1 MNSKN
6 PSKKPTSPWKVRI
19 IKASFWLTFA
29 VLLLAALL
37 LTVHLS
43 SNNLEF
49 SRYNTGWNGTSQFFS
64 DLDRHR
70 TVEISDPAQLSAYK
84 NGTTLLIIAPYRMPT
99 DQETDAYSAFI
110 ERGNTLILIDDFGTG
125 NAILKNLSSRIRI
138 LPGNLSSLDREYADP
153 YSIVVY
159 RSGNDPL
166 IKDSPPVLLNRAAP
180 LSGGDPLMKTSVLS
194 WTDSNGDG
202 RINSQEVL
210 GSFPVLA
217 FEPRGGGRIVVLS
230 DPSILINAM
239 QGLDEKW
246 GNHRLIQRFTG
257 QQGPLLID
265 QMNSRTRDAG
275 GLGEILHVIKTT
287 VLLEV
292 LVCGIVVLLVAGA
305 WKRKSI

>member
-1 MNSKN
+1 M
-6 PSKKPTSPWKVRI
+6 RI
-19 IKASFWLTFA
+19 IRAFSWLSFA
-29 VLLLAALL
+29 VLLAAALL
-37 LTVHLS
+37 LIVHVS

-64 DLDRHR
+64 NLDRHR
-70 TVEISDPAQLSAYK
+70 TAEISDPAQLSGYK
-84 NGTTLLIIAPYRMPT
+84 NGTILLIIAPYRIPA
-99 DQETDAYSAFI
+99 DQEIDRYSAFI
-110 ERGNTLILIDDFGTG
+110 ERGNTLVLVDDFGTG
-125 NAILKNLSSRIRI
+125 NAILEKLSSRIAI

-159 RSGNDPL
+159 RSRDDPL
-166 IKDSPPVLLNRAAP
+166 IKDSPSLLLNRAAP

-194 WTDSNGDG
+194 WIDRNGDG

-217 FEPRGGGRIVVLS
+217 SEQRGEGRIVVLS
-230 DPSILINAM
+230 DPSIFINAM
-239 QGLDEKW
+239 QDPGEKW
-246 GNHRLIQRFTG
+246 GNRQLIQQFTG
-257 QQGPLLID
+257 QQEPLLID

-292 LVCGIVVLLVAGA
+292 LVCGILGLLVAAA
-305 WKRKSI
+305 WKRKNI

>member
-1 MNSKN
+1 M
-6 PSKKPTSPWKVRI
+6 RI

-70 TVEISDPAQLSAYK
+70 TAEISDPTQLSAFA
-84 NGTTLLIIAPYRMPT
+84 NDAVLLIIAPYREPT
-99 DQETDAYSAFI
+99 GQEIDAYTAFI

-125 NAILKNLSSRIRI
+125 NAILKKLSSRIAI

-166 IKDSPPVLLNRAAP
+166 VRDSPPLLLNRAAP

-194 WTDSNGDG
+194 WIDSNGDG

-217 FEPRGGGRIVVLS
+217 LETRGEGRLVVLS
-230 DPSILINAM
+230 DPSIFINAM
-239 QGLDEKW
+239 QDPGEKW
-246 GNHRLIQRFTG
+246 GNRQLIQRFTG

-287 VLLEV
+287 LLIEV
-292 LVCGIVVLLVAGA
+292 LVCGILVLLVAGA